1 MKKIT
6 ARYTTLV
13 EFYIPKNVYLLP
25 LDEAED
31 FQNEGK
37 AGYWW
42 IKWGTLY
49 YIDKNRNTCVI
60 EPTSRTTDTKWTDDI
75 EEEEVSSDEE

>member
-1 MKKIT
+1 MKTIT
-6 ARYTTLV
+6 ARYDT
-13 EFYIPKNVYLLP
+13 YINFCIPEDIILMS
-25 LDEAED
+25 LDEVEN
-31 FQNEGK
+31 FQNEEK
-37 AGYWW
+37 PGYWW